1 MLQGDCACRPV
12 LLLGALRQERA
23 GGSLAVM
30 ALVEAAAAV
39 ICPPGV
45 QTTDPIILSAML
57 QVSHWSTIALIA
69 PFVDCGYSTY
79 LSCKHRMASGFV
91 TLQSMIVDA
100 QLVRLAC

>member
-1 MLQGDCACRPV
+1 MHRRPV
-12 LLLGALRQERA
+12 LLLGALRQDRA

-57 QVSHWSTIALIA
+57 QVSHLSVVDLFALL
-69 PFVDCGYSTY
+69 VDCGYSSRP
-79 LSCKHRMASGFV
+79 SCNHCNNSG
-91 TLQSMIVDA
+91 
-100 QLVRLAC
+100 LVSL